1 VVWPEDVGWDDGDV
15 TPETAPCHFE
25 AEEVIVFNA
34 DERLEEIRRLE

>member
-1 VVWPEDVGWDDGDV
+1 MVWPEDVGWDDDV